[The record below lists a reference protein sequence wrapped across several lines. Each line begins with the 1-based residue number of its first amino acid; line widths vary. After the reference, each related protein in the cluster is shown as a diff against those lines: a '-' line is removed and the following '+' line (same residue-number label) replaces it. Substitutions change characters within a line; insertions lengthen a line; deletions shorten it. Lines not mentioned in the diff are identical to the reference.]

1 MLLNF
6 VKDTSKVES
15 IIKNKKPENTS
26 GFSKSVKLLT
36 STRYSRELEE
46 VLKGDNKNYT
56 FKSNNL
62 KLLAVMAIESK
73 KYVLKNKK

>member
-1 MLLNF
+1 M
-6 VKDTSKVES
+6 ES

-73 KYVLKNKK
+73 KYILKNKK